1 MKAAFH
7 TLGCK
12 VNQYESEAMRE
23 QFAAAGFELVGE
35 DELADVYVI
44 NTCTVTGIADR
55 KSRQYIR
62 RMKRLNPAAVVA
74 VTGCYAQIGAQ
85 ELWQMPEVDIVAGS
99 GEKGRLLSYV
109 QEALAGGGRSLHV
122 RGYDELC
129 EYQDRGI
136 ICSMESRTR
145 AYIKVQEGCDRFCAY
160 CVIPLARGKV
170 RSRDPQEV
178 VVEAKALLSRGFKE
192 LILTGINTALYGRE
206 ESFAAR
212 YPGWEDGIEDLIA
225 ALNALPGDFRLRL
238 SSLEPAVVNA
248 DYVKR
253 LLKYERLCHHLH
265 LSAQSGSDH
274 VLALMNRPYTAEQY
288 LRIAAVLREFDPLY
302 GISTDIIAGFP
313 GETEDD
319 FAASLRLIEQA
330 GFCKVHAFRYS
341 RRPGTAAAERPQQ
354 VASQQKN
361 ARVALLVQA
370 GERAAQEFFRR
381 AVKDR
386 RRVLFEEREG
396 SYLTGYTDNYI
407 KVYARGGDEYLNS
420 FQEVK
425 LLEIYKDG
433 MKGEI

>member
-109 QEALAGGGRSLHV
+109 QEALTGGGRSLHV

-225 ALNALPGDFRLRL
+225 ALDRAF
-238 SSLEPAVVNA
+238 EAV
-248 DYVKR
+248 R
-253 LLKYERLCHHLH
+253 
-265 LSAQSGSDH
+265 
-274 VLALMNRPYTAEQY
+274 
-288 LRIAAVLREFDPLY
+288 
-302 GISTDIIAGFP
+302 
-313 GETEDD
+313 
-319 FAASLRLIEQA
+319 
-330 GFCKVHAFRYS
+330 
-341 RRPGTAAAERPQQ
+341 
-354 VASQQKN
+354 
-361 ARVALLVQA
+361 
-370 GERAAQEFFRR
+370 
-381 AVKDR
+381 
-386 RRVLFEEREG
+386 
-396 SYLTGYTDNYI
+396 
-407 KVYARGGDEYLNS
+407 
-420 FQEVK
+420 
-425 LLEIYKDG
+425 
-433 MKGEI
+433 